1 MVKGTKKR
9 GGDVG
14 VPSQEEGVFSKL
26 TKAVTGAYTKAK
38 EAVVGPVNNGL
49 ASTDLPDVATQ
60 DAQKVLGTAPEDAGR
75 TMSGGK
81 KYGRTRKSK
90 KSSKK
95 TMRRKH

>member
-9 GGDVG
+9 GGNFLDG
-14 VPSQEEGVFSKL
+14 IAGLYNKA
-26 TKAVTGAYTKAK
+26 KAAVTGTVQPTVNS
-38 EAVVGPVNNGL
+38 AVDATGLGPV
-49 ASTDLPDVATQ
+49 ATDKGATETF
-60 DAQKVLGTAPEDAGR
+60 GTAPEGGGR

-90 KSSKK
+90 KVSKK